1 MNLRDRMNS
10 GSQNKKP
17 IEIESEL
24 KQNLNNTTK
33 NSNPQLQD
41 SILQKQSET
50 IQKLQ
55 LELNETSRELN
66 LLKKQGRPQDQEK
79 IQNLSSEKSELTS
92 AITSLRTELSET
104 QKINQSLTM
113 HNRSL
118 VKQNDDLRNNNGLKL
133 RNEQVE
139 LLEELEDTQALN
151 DKLREMVDKS
161 SVEAVDKANA
171 ERKQA
176 LRDCEKKIKEI
187 KSQSI
192 HETYE
197 AHEKQRQAEAEA
209 KEAKEK
215 LEKNTYLSFGL
226 LTFTLICCGIMNA
239 TVRNDIIDFFVVSGT
254 TIYESLSTYVDWLI
268 NLSDKMEWYWAWLLR
283 ILFSGAIIACL
294 FGIGAGIFALYS
306 KYKER
311 WCTLSLKVLA
321 CTIATLTVFGEPIR
335 RFIPIN
341 LILLFFII
349 QIGYLIV
356 LWYFDGYFENR
367 YQRDKWEQI
376 QNN

>member
-1 MNLRDRMNS
+1 M
-10 GSQNKKP
+10 
-17 IEIESEL
+17 
-24 KQNLNNTTK
+24 
-33 NSNPQLQD
+33 
-41 SILQKQSET
+41 
-50 IQKLQ
+50 
-55 LELNETSRELN
+55 
-66 LLKKQGRPQDQEK
+66 
-79 IQNLSSEKSELTS
+79 
-92 AITSLRTELSET
+92 
-104 QKINQSLTM
+104 
-113 HNRSL
+113 
-118 VKQNDDLRNNNGLKL
+118 

-139 LLEELEDTQALN
+139 LLEDLEDTQALN

-226 LTFTLICCGIMNA
+226 LAFTLICCGIMNE
-239 TVRNDIIDFFVVSGT
+239 TVRNDIIDFFVVLGT

-268 NLSDKMEWYWAWLLR
+268 SLSGKMEWYWAWLLR
-283 ILFSGAIIACL
+283 ILFTGAIIL
-294 FGIGAGIFALYS
+294 SLIGIILGINALYQ
-306 KYKER
+306 KYKSR
-311 WCTLSLKVLA
+311 WCTLSLKALVGS
-321 CTIATLTVFGEPIR
+321 IAVLTVFAEPIR

-341 LILLFFII
+341 IVLLFLFT
-349 QIGYLIV
+349 QVGYLIL
-356 LWYFDGYFENR
+356 LWYFDGYYANR
-367 YQRDKWEQI
+367 YRSDEWKEI
-376 QNN
+376 QNG